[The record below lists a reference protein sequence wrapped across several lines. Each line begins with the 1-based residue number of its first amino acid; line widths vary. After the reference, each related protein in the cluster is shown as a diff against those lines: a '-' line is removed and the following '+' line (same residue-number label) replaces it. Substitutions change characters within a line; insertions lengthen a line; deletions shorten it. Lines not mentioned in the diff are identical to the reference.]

1 MPFASGQ
8 GMTVPLPIL
17 KQGSCEPVK
26 ALVHGASLGLCTLM
40 GLYNA
45 AAWIDRRDRHLAVNT
60 AVYLMACAWECR
72 LVVHHLDACAAEPP
86 RPCAARLE
94 RAA

>member
-1 MPFASGQ
+1 
-8 GMTVPLPIL
+8 MTVPLPIL
-17 KQGSCEPVK
+17 KQGACEPFK
-26 ALVHGASLGLCTLM
+26 ALVHGASLGLCALI

-45 AAWIDRRDRHLAVNT
+45 AAWINRRDRHLAVNT

-72 LVVHHLDACAAEPP
+72 LVVHHVDACAAERSRPSAP
-86 RPCAARLE
+86 RLD